1 MPTFEFPSGTTPD
14 EVLIGTVTVVPVFP
28 IMILVFVWFMVFLRG
43 SIMQSKRAGYA
54 DMPQWA
60 TLASLACVLLSL
72 VMTTK
77 EGLITLPIL
86 LIVMGVTT
94 LSAIWFFM
102 SRGRF
107 E

>member
-1 MPTFEFPSGTTPD
+1 MATFEFPNGTTPD
-14 EVLIGTVTVVPVFP
+14 EVLIGTATIIPALP
-28 IMILVFVWFMVFLRG
+28 IMILFFTWMLIFLRG
-43 SIMQSKRAGYA
+43 SIMQSKRSGYA

-60 TLASLACVLLSL
+60 TLASLSCVLLSL

-77 EGLITLPIL
+77 AGLITLPIL
-86 LIVMGVTT
+86 LIVTGVTT
-94 LSAIWFFM
+94 LSGIWFFM